1 MNLKEQ
7 LKSLNKDYELRSY
20 LFSGF
25 SLFTTFVFLIYNL
38 VLGIVY
44 SAIWNFSI
52 SFYYLILLTLRTII
66 ITKEKTWRYDE
77 ISIRNKKRLKL
88 FRFTTKILLVMDLA
102 LIIPISLMVLSKR
115 NVDISMIPTIGIAA
129 YTTYKVTFATINYF
143 KTRGQKNLS
152 LFGLK
157 IINLKDAI
165 VSILTLQNTM
175 VMGFGNET
183 SMLTLTAYTSAG
195 MLVGMFILTILSI
208 RKGYQYST
216 QSNA

>member
-66 ITKEKTWRYDE
+66 ITKEKHGDTMKSVLGTRRDLSYFDLQ
-77 ISIRNKKRLKL
+77 LKFCWL
-88 FRFTTKILLVMDLA
+88 WI
-102 LIIPISLMVLSKR
+102 
-115 NVDISMIPTIGIAA
+115 
-129 YTTYKVTFATINYF
+129 
-143 KTRGQKNLS
+143 
-152 LFGLK
+152 
-157 IINLKDAI
+157 
-165 VSILTLQNTM
+165 
-175 VMGFGNET
+175 
-183 SMLTLTAYTSAG
+183 
-195 MLVGMFILTILSI
+195 
-208 RKGYQYST
+208 
-216 QSNA
+216 

>member
-77 ISIRNKKRLKL
+77 ICNC
-88 FRFTTKILLVMDLA
+88 
-102 LIIPISLMVLSKR
+102 
-115 NVDISMIPTIGIAA
+115 
-129 YTTYKVTFATINYF
+129 
-143 KTRGQKNLS
+143 Q
-152 LFGLK
+152 
-157 IINLKDAI
+157 
-165 VSILTLQNTM
+165 
-175 VMGFGNET
+175 
-183 SMLTLTAYTSAG
+183 
-195 MLVGMFILTILSI
+195 
-208 RKGYQYST
+208 
-216 QSNA
+216 

>member
-66 ITKEKTWRYDE
+66 ITKGKNME
-77 ISIRNKKRLKL
+77 IR
-88 FRFTTKILLVMDLA
+88 
-102 LIIPISLMVLSKR
+102 
-115 NVDISMIPTIGIAA
+115 
-129 YTTYKVTFATINYF
+129 
-143 KTRGQKNLS
+143 
-152 LFGLK
+152 
-157 IINLKDAI
+157 
-165 VSILTLQNTM
+165 
-175 VMGFGNET
+175 
-183 SMLTLTAYTSAG
+183 
-195 MLVGMFILTILSI
+195 
-208 RKGYQYST
+208 
-216 QSNA
+216 

>member
-25 SLFTTFVFLIYNL
+25 SLFTTFVFLIYDL

-77 ISIRNKKRLKL
+77 ISIRNKKLDKEN
-88 FRFTTKILLVMDLA
+88 KV
-102 LIIPISLMVLSKR
+102 LI
-115 NVDISMIPTIGIAA
+115 
-129 YTTYKVTFATINYF
+129 
-143 KTRGQKNLS
+143 
-152 LFGLK
+152 
-157 IINLKDAI
+157 
-165 VSILTLQNTM
+165 
-175 VMGFGNET
+175 
-183 SMLTLTAYTSAG
+183 
-195 MLVGMFILTILSI
+195 
-208 RKGYQYST
+208 
-216 QSNA
+216 

>member
-66 ITKEKTWRYDE
+66 ITKKKTWRYDE

-129 YTTYKVTFATINYF
+129 YTTYKVTFCNN
-143 KTRGQKNLS
+143 QL
-152 LFGLK
+152 
-157 IINLKDAI
+157 
-165 VSILTLQNTM
+165 LQNSRTKKS
-175 VMGFGNET
+175 VIIWIEDNKFKRCNSFNTDLAE
-183 SMLTLTAYTSAG
+183 YN
-195 MLVGMFILTILSI
+195 
-208 RKGYQYST
+208 GYGIW
-216 QSNA
+216 